1 MLTGSAFRSSKSP
14 MKPPMRFRRH
24 AQAKIVRVGTGFV
37 EFKTYAASTPPP
49 RHSNDKVT

>member
-37 EFKTYAASTPPP
+37 KDALRRLDAAAATQ
-49 RHSNDKVT
+49 